1 MLKHPG
7 GLLSVD
13 LDYVVRKPIKVIY
26 ELLLSYYLLLASNI
40 ARIYTSSYNRKSN
53 PSQYNH
59 IVTLYYY

>member
-40 ARIYTSSYNRKSN
+40 YNRKSN